1 MEEWE
6 KANCPLVA
14 HEYYDLIQDLRRLG
28 RNSDAERLCE
38 RVIEQLPRPASCM
51 GYYIKGCMLLS
62 RYDEKG
68 VELVY
73 TAMEN
78 QNFIEEGI
86 QVLGRYFCLKGE
98 EKGLDGHRER
108 ATELAQ
114 KSVDQYSKL
123 STLTR
128 SDRLSREDG
137 IPQQLL
143 DEIVSHILSVCGK
156 DLEKFIWCAKRSARI
171 FPRACSFCPFI
182 LTSDLNAGRKFSER
196 YTVIWIP

>member
-1 MEEWE
+1 M
-6 KANCPLVA
+6 
-14 HEYYDLIQDLRRLG
+14 
-28 RNSDAERLCE
+28 
-38 RVIEQLPRPASCM
+38 
-51 GYYIKGCMLLS
+51 S

-98 EKGLDGHRER
+98 EKGLDWHRER

-123 STLTR
+123 STLAR

-156 DLEKFIWCAKRSARI
+156 DLEKIYLVRKTLGADFSASVFVLSFHPYVGFKRRQEILRKVYCYLDTLNGRQFALFDMSAVLKLSLI
-171 FPRACSFCPFI
+171 HI
-182 LTSDLNAGRKFSER
+182 
-196 YTVIWIP
+196 